1 MPVQPPTTALPQPAP
16 AVAAMAARLGSKLN
30 WRCAAMAAAAVMAG
44 AAALHWGGGLAV
56 AAAVLLAF
64 TAGLMQSRQLDLPE
78 ERAEPGIPAT
88 ELPRQVVP
96 VWKRSLDAARDHSER
111 SMSMLLESFS
121 NISGQLDQAIDAG
134 AGVNVEPG
142 AMDELIRKHQP
153 ELDALLGSTRLAVR
167 LKDEM
172 LERVIGLSQSLSDM
186 VVLTREVQNIGR
198 ATHLLAINASVE
210 AARAGEAG
218 GGFAVVAEEVRHLAG
233 QSRQAGIRLSKHM
246 AAMQDSIDG
255 LRLHVRRH
263 DTDEDELTLQ
273 STLSARA
280 VLSALLGSLSEV
292 YRSSRTLRDASQ
304 QVRGDLEKIFM
315 GLQSQDRLS
324 QMLGALGQDMER
336 LAAWARGTPDEAAA
350 TPAQWL
356 ERLEASYP
364 MEEMR
369 SAHYDTVVVEKAA
382 AVEFF

>member
-1 MPVQPPTTALPQPAP
+1 MPVPSTRSSSSLPATG
-16 AVAAMAARLGSKLN
+16 VAALAARLGESLN
-30 WRCAAMAAAAVMAG
+30 WRCAVLTAAAVAAG
-44 AAALHWGGGLAV
+44 AAAQQAAGMAAV
-56 AAAVLLAF
+56 AVGLLVAF
-64 TAGLMQSRQLDLPE
+64 VAGLMQSRRLDLPE
-78 ERAEPGIPAT
+78 EHAEPGTPPSD
-88 ELPRQVVP
+88 LPRQVVP

-111 SMSMLLESFS
+111 SMSSLLESFS

-134 AGVNVEPG
+134 AGANVEPG

-153 ELDALLGSTRLAVR
+153 ELDTLLGSTRLAVQ

-172 LERVIGLSQSLSDM
+172 LARVIGLSQTLADM
-186 VVLTREVQNIGR
+186 VVLTREVQSIGR
-198 ATHLLAINASVE
+198 ATHLLALNASVE
-210 AARAGEAG
+210 AARAGAAG

-233 QSRQAGIRLSKHM
+233 QSRQAGIRLGKHM
-246 AAMQDSIDG
+246 VAMQDSIDS

-273 STLSARA
+273 ATLNARA
-280 VLSALLGSLSEV
+280 VLGVLLGSLSEV

-324 QMLGALGQDMER
+324 QMLTALGQDMER
-336 LAAWARGTPDEAAA
+336 FAAWARGTPDAAA
-350 TPAQWL
+350 DTAAQWL

>member
-1 MPVQPPTTALPQPAP
+1 MPLQPSSPALPRPAP
-16 AVAAMAARLGSKLN
+16 AAAGLAARLGSSLN
-30 WRCAAMAAAAVMAG
+30 WRCAAMAAAAVCAG
-44 AAALHWGGGLAV
+44 ASALYWGGGLAV
-56 AAAVLLAF
+56 GVAVLVAF
-64 TAGLMQSRQLDLPE
+64 TAGLMQSRRLDLPDD
-78 ERAEPGIPAT
+78 RAEAGLPAT

-111 SMSMLLESFS
+111 SMSALLESFS
-121 NISGQLDQAIDAG
+121 NISGQLDQALDAG
-134 AGVNVEPG
+134 VGANVEPG
-142 AMDELIRKHQP
+142 AMDDLIRRHQP
-153 ELDALLGSTRLAVR
+153 ELDTLLQSTRLAVQ

-172 LERVIGLSQSLSDM
+172 LERVIGLSQSLADM

-233 QSRQAGIRLSKHM
+233 QSRQAGIRLAKHM

-263 DTDEDELTLQ
+263 DTDEDELSLQ
-273 STLSARA
+273 ATLSARA
-280 VLSALLGSLSEV
+280 VLAALLGSLSEV

-324 QMLGALGQDMER
+324 QMLNAVSQDMER
-336 LAAWARGTPDEAAA
+336 LAAWARGTPDEASAS
-350 TPAQWL
+350 PAQWL

>member
-1 MPVQPPTTALPQPAP
+1 MPAQPSPTALPQPAP
-16 AVAAMAARLGSKLN
+16 AVAALAARLGSKLN
-30 WRCAAMAAAAVMAG
+30 WRLAAMAAAAVMAG

-64 TAGLMQSRQLDLPE
+64 TAGLMQSRRLDLAD
-78 ERAEPGIPAT
+78 ERAEPGMPPT

-111 SMSMLLESFS
+111 SMSTLLESFS

-134 AGVNVEPG
+134 AGANMEPG
-142 AMDELIRKHQP
+142 AMDDLIRKHQP
-153 ELDALLGSTRLAVR
+153 ELDTLLSSTRLAVR

-172 LERVIGLSQSLSDM
+172 LERVIGLSQSLTDM

-233 QSRQAGIRLSKHM
+233 QSRQAGIRLGKHM

-273 STLSARA
+273 ATLSARA

-324 QMLGALGQDMER
+324 QMLSALGQDMER

>member
-1 MPVQPPTTALPQPAP
+1 MPAQPSPTALPQPAS
-16 AVAAMAARLGSKLN
+16 AVAALAARLGSKLN
-30 WRCAAMAAAAVMAG
+30 WRVAAMAAAAVMAG

-64 TAGLMQSRQLDLPE
+64 TAGLMQSRRLDLAD
-78 ERAEPGIPAT
+78 ERAEPGMSPT

-111 SMSMLLESFS
+111 SISTLLESFS

-134 AGVNVEPG
+134 AGANMEPG
-142 AMDELIRKHQP
+142 AMDDLIRKHQP
-153 ELDALLGSTRLAVR
+153 ELDTLLSSTRLAVR

-172 LERVIGLSQSLSDM
+172 LERVIGLSQSLTDM

-233 QSRQAGIRLSKHM
+233 QSRQAGIRLGKHM

-273 STLSARA
+273 ATLSARA

-324 QMLGALGQDMER
+324 QMLSALGQDMER
-336 LAAWARGTPDEAAA
+336 LAAWARGMPDEAAA

>member
-1 MPVQPPTTALPQPAP
+1 MPVQSTRSSSSLPATG
-16 AVAAMAARLGSKLN
+16 VAALAARLGESLN
-30 WRCAAMAAAAVMAG
+30 WRCALLAAAAVAAG
-44 AAALHWGGGLAV
+44 AAAQQAGGMAAV
-56 AAAVLLAF
+56 AVGVLVAF
-64 TAGLMQSRQLDLPE
+64 VAGLMQSRRLDLPE
-78 ERAEPGIPAT
+78 ERTPPGTPPGD
-88 ELPRQVVP
+88 LPRQVVP

-111 SMSMLLESFS
+111 SMSSLLESFS

-134 AGVNVEPG
+134 AGANVEPG

-153 ELDALLGSTRLAVR
+153 ELDTLLGSTRLAVQ

-172 LERVIGLSQSLSDM
+172 LARVIGLSQTLADM
-186 VVLTREVQNIGR
+186 VVLTREVQSIGR
-198 ATHLLAINASVE
+198 ATHLLALNASVE
-210 AARAGEAG
+210 AARAGAAG

-233 QSRQAGIRLSKHM
+233 QSRQAGIRLGKHM
-246 AAMQDSIDG
+246 AAMQDSIDS

-273 STLSARA
+273 ATLNARA
-280 VLSALLGSLSEV
+280 VLGVLLGSLSEV

-324 QMLGALGQDMER
+324 QMLTALGQDMER
-336 LAAWARGTPDEAAA
+336 FAAWARGTPDAAA
-350 TPAQWL
+350 DTAAQWL

-369 SAHYDTVVVEKAA
+369 SAHYDTVVVEKSA

>member
-1 MPVQPPTTALPQPAP
+1 MPPLPRTPALPPPAA
-16 AVAAMAARLGSKLN
+16 AVADMAARLGSKLN
-30 WRCAAMAAAAVMAG
+30 WRCAAMAVAAVSGG
-44 AAALHWGGGLAV
+44 AAALHWGGSLAV
-56 AAAVLLAF
+56 AAALLVAF
-64 TAGLMQSRQLDLPE
+64 TAGLMQSSRLDLPE
-78 ERAEPGIPAT
+78 ERAEPGLSAT

-111 SMSMLLESFS
+111 STSTLLESFS

-134 AGVNVEPG
+134 SGANVEPG

-153 ELDALLGSTRLAVR
+153 ELDTLLSSTRLAVR

-172 LERVIGLSQSLSDM
+172 LERVIGLSQSLADM

-233 QSRQAGIRLSKHM
+233 QSRQAGLRLAKHM

-273 STLSARA
+273 ATLNARA
-280 VLSALLGSLSEV
+280 VLAALLGSLSEV

-324 QMLGALGQDMER
+324 QMLNAVSQDMER

-350 TPAQWL
+350 APAQWL

>member
-1 MPVQPPTTALPQPAP
+1 MPVQPPTLASPQPAS
-16 AVAAMAARLGSKLN
+16 AVAAMAARLGSTLN
-30 WRCAAMAAAAVMAG
+30 WRCAAMAAAAVLAG
-44 AAALHWGGGLAV
+44 AAALHWGGSLAV
-56 AAAVLLAF
+56 AAALLLAF
-64 TAGLMQSRQLDLPE
+64 TAGLMQSRRLDLPD
-78 ERAEPGIPAT
+78 ERAEPGLPAT

-111 SMSMLLESFS
+111 SMSSLLESFS

-134 AGVNVEPG
+134 AGANMEPG

-153 ELDALLGSTRLAVR
+153 ELDTLLSSTRLAVR

-172 LERVIGLSQSLSDM
+172 LERVIGLSQSLADM

-233 QSRQAGIRLSKHM
+233 QSRQAGIRLGKHM

-273 STLSARA
+273 ATLSARA
-280 VLSALLGSLSEV
+280 VLAALLGSLSEV

-324 QMLGALGQDMER
+324 QMLGAVGQDMER
-336 LAAWARGTPDEAAA
+336 LAAWARGTPDAAA
-350 TPAQWL
+350 ASPAQWL

>member
-1 MPVQPPTTALPQPAP
+1 MPVQLSRFRLPPSATGAAHWRNALNGRCAVLASGAVALGALAQHMAGMA
-16 AVAAMAARLGSKLN
+16 AVAA
-30 WRCAAMAAAAVMAG
+30 
-44 AAALHWGGGLAV
+44 V
-56 AAAVLLAF
+56 ALLAF
-64 TAGLMQSRQLDLPE
+64 VVGLMQSRRLDLPE
-78 ERAEPGIPAT
+78 ELAEPGVPT
-88 ELPRQVVP
+88 GELPRQVVP
-96 VWKRSLDAARDHSER
+96 VWKRSLDAARDHSEQ
-111 SMSMLLESFS
+111 SMSALLESFS

-134 AGVNVEPG
+134 SGANVEPG
-142 AMDELIRKHQP
+142 AMDELILKHQP
-153 ELDALLGSTRLAVR
+153 ELDTLLGSTRLAVQ

-172 LERVIGLSQSLSDM
+172 LERVIGLSQSLADM
-186 VVLTREVQNIGR
+186 VVLTREVQSIGR
-198 ATHLLAINASVE
+198 ATHLLALNASVE
-210 AARAGEAG
+210 AARAGESG
-218 GGFAVVAEEVRHLAG
+218 GGFAVVAEEVRNLAG
-233 QSRQAGIRLSKHM
+233 QSRQAGIRLAKHM
-246 AAMQDSIDG
+246 GAMQDSINA

-273 STLSARA
+273 ATQQARA
-280 VLSALLGSLSEV
+280 VLAALLGSLSDV

-324 QMLGALGQDMER
+324 QMLTALGQDMER
-336 LAAWARGTPDEAAA
+336 FAAWARGTPDAAAA